1 MIISLNSIL
10 ITLIIALF
18 GSGISVI
25 GVPAVNKLEL
35 VVPFTILMVTCLIS
49 AICAIMAAKPN
60 IIRPPDG
67 RSPKISILFFG
78 NFFKKTLDEYLK
90 DMNRLLKSKK
100 DIYEHLSI
108 DLYNQGI
115 VLHRKYSYLR
125 IAYTLFMVGIS
136 LSVVSYLAIWLF
148 NMI

>member
-18 GSGISVI
+18 GSGLSILGI
-25 GVPAVNKLEL
+25 PAVENLEL
-35 VVPFTILMVTCLIS
+35 VVPFTILMITNLLS
-49 AICAIMAAKPN
+49 AIFAIMAAKPN
-60 IIRPPDG
+60 IIKPPDG

-78 NFFKKTLDEYLK
+78 NFFNKTLDEYLK

-100 DIYEHLSI
+100 NIYEHLSI
-108 DLYNQGI
+108 DLYHQGI

-136 LSVVSYLAIWLF
+136 LSVVSYLVLWIYSLL
-148 NMI
+148 